1 MLESDK
7 NKDPIVIPAFIL
19 QVTLFPM
26 PLKSSLGTI
35 KRGPMVIVH
44 DKRQL
49 ERKSPKNIRLWTV
62 SNDPLDLKMAIAR
75 AEEAMKEIAPMVIL
89 T

>member
-1 MLESDK
+1 
-7 NKDPIVIPAFIL
+7 
-19 QVTLFPM
+19 
-26 PLKSSLGTI
+26 
-35 KRGPMVIVH
+35 MVIVH